1 MTLALVP
8 LTQVTTPSFSTEK
21 NLNFHPGSPLFYLLQ
36 GFLTLQIDGRGQ
48 AFLALVDK
56 NF

>member
-48 AFLALVDK
+48 AFLTLIDK